1 MRNQYYTFN
10 GYIPQYAQRQSQVN
24 RQKQDLHYSYYILM
38 QLLSSAE
45 NFAGL
50 SEEQYGGYN
59 ISIAKK
65 YEDLK
70 SEFAWELHCFQK
82 SMQLYIKKYGKNY
95 PYPTNLPKEKILNDI
110 KRYIS
115 QTQNDK
121 EKKLYEAMMDLIN
134 EKNIDIDFD
143 QLFDE
148 LDEDPNKK
156 LDPNKIK
163 DYIGPINNVLNDI
176 ENNADKEFEIKK
188 NKTKPLKKLVKY
200 SQNNSNPNLYVLIG
214 KKGKL
219 SKENNTNCFIFQYNS
234 TKKRILLKS
243 PFKNGKK
250 LYECQ
255 ESSTSKEYIYLS
267 GEPYGNDN
275 DFACVY
281 FDGKPQPI
289 QKNNFFIK
297 DKENNYGILKNNN
310 ANEEEEVLVE
320 NYEDLK

>member
-70 SEFAWELHCFQK
+70 SEFAWELYCFQK
-82 SMQLYIKKYGKNY
+82 SMQLYIKKYRIY
-95 PYPTNLPKEKILNDI
+95 PYPTDSFKEKILNDI

-115 QTQNDK
+115 RTQNDK
-121 EKKLYEAMMDLIN
+121 EKKLYYAMMDLIN
-134 EKNIDIDFD
+134 GKNIDIDFD

-156 LDPNKIK
+156 LDPNYIK

-176 ENNADKEFEIKK
+176 ENNADKEFEFKK
-188 NKTKPLKKLVKY
+188 TKTKP
-200 SQNNSNPNLYVLIG
+200 
-214 KKGKL
+214 
-219 SKENNTNCFIFQYNS
+219 
-234 TKKRILLKS
+234 
-243 PFKNGKK
+243 
-250 LYECQ
+250 
-255 ESSTSKEYIYLS
+255 
-267 GEPYGNDN
+267 
-275 DFACVY
+275 
-281 FDGKPQPI
+281 
-289 QKNNFFIK
+289 
-297 DKENNYGILKNNN
+297 
-310 ANEEEEVLVE
+310 
-320 NYEDLK
+320 

>member
-1 MRNQYYTFN
+1 MRNQYNTYN
-10 GYIPQYAQRQSQVN
+10 GYMPQYAQRQSQID
-24 RQKQDLHYSYYILM
+24 RQKQELHYSYCTLM

-70 SEFAWELHCFQK
+70 SEFAWELYCFKK
-82 SMQLYIKKYGKNY
+82 SMQLYIKKYGHY
-95 PYPTNLPKEKILNDI
+95 PYPIDLPKGKILNDI
-110 KRYIS
+110 KRYIDH
-115 QTQNDK
+115 TPNHK
-121 EKKLYEAMMDLIN
+121 EKKIYYAMMDLIN
-134 EKNIDIDFD
+134 GKNIDIDFD

-148 LDEDPNKK
+148 LDEDSNRKF
-156 LDPNKIK
+156 DPKKIK
-163 DYIGPINNVLNDI
+163 DYIGPINNILNDI

-188 NKTKPLKKLVKY
+188 NKTKPLKKLVKH
-200 SQNNSNPNLYVLIG
+200 SQINSNTYLYVMIG

-219 SKENNTNCFIFQYNS
+219 SRENNTNCFTFRNNS
-234 TKKRILLKS
+234 TKKTIFLKP
-243 PFKNGKK
+243 PFKEGKK

-267 GEPYGNDN
+267 RERCGND
-275 DFACVY
+275 FVCVY
-281 FDGKPQPI
+281 FDGEPQKIPE
-289 QKNNFFIK
+289 NNFFFI

-310 ANEEEEVLVE
+310 VNEKKEVLVV